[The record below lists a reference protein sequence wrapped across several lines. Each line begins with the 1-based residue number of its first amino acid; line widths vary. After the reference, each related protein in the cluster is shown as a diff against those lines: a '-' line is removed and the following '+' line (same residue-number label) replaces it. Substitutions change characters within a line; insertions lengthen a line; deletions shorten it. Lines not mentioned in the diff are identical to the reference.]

1 MTAKTFPVDPN
12 SVNNGEISA
21 ETTKR
26 SMNATK
32 IAPFLGP
39 KATVEANV
47 DSDSDGSD
55 TVSFG
60 HRIPSFNLHQSP
72 LSTKTSLTS

>member
-1 MTAKTFPVDPN
+1 
-12 SVNNGEISA
+12 
-21 ETTKR
+21 
-26 SMNATK
+26 MNAAK

-55 TVSFG
+55 TVSLG
-60 HRIPSFNLHQSP
+60 ICIPSFNLHQSP
-72 LSTKTSLTS
+72 LSTETSFDIVGAHGQPK